1 MADLGEAGL
10 RSAGRAGRSRQR
22 MCCVCVVVLSFSLA
36 RLLLVRPVRQ
46 LLLLLLG
53 QFETGPGGSLD
64 SVGVGLG
71 EPRAGER
78 EREAT
83 FRHDGEGENV
93 YDSTSTRWRELH
105 CRRPPARPRPAGL
118 ASERPRFAS
127 TQPAPGG
134 GHREFVIL
142 DWAGASQT
150 PLGSR
155 HSAVGTKQAAYPGQP
170 IALRRGGGPAGQS
183 TPEGQ
188 SEAESRKRQLE
199 LSSILKLDGS

>member
-1 MADLGEAGL
+1 ME
-10 RSAGRAGRSRQR
+10 SR
-22 MCCVCVVVLSFSLA
+22 
-36 RLLLVRPVRQ
+36 
-46 LLLLLLG
+46 
-53 QFETGPGGSLD
+53 
-64 SVGVGLG
+64 
-71 EPRAGER
+71 EPER

-105 CRRPPARPRPAGL
+105 CRRPPARTRPAGL

-155 HSAVGTKQAAYPGQP
+155 QSAPNKPPTRVNPSHCGAA
-170 IALRRGGGPAGQS
+170 AGQS